1 LEIRKNKNME
11 LPTTKNELI
20 YTIVTA
26 IVGVIVRAIEKR
38 HLRKCGKLNDRKLN
52 NKAENDNK
60 KHY

>member
-1 LEIRKNKNME
+1 MQE

-20 YTIVTA
+20 YTLVTA

-52 NKAENDNK
+52 SKAENDNK
-60 KHY
+60 KHH

>member
-1 LEIRKNKNME
+1 MQE

-26 IVGVIVRAIEKR
+26 IVGVIIRAIEKR

-52 NKAENDNK
+52 SKAENDNK